1 MSKPMNEPTP
11 DRCTRLIQ
19 AGPQWICTCGQ
30 SKNGLFCDGSHKG
43 SNFAPLK
50 LDLTETT
57 EVTYLTGVRA

>member
-1 MSKPMNEPTP
+1 MNEPTP
-11 DRCTRLIQ
+11 DRCTRFIQ

-43 SNFAPLK
+43 TNFAPLK

>member
-1 MSKPMNEPTP
+1 VSKPMNEPTL

-43 SNFAPLK
+43 TDFAPLK

>member
-1 MSKPMNEPTP
+1 MSKPMNEPTL
-11 DRCTRLIQ
+11 DRCKRLIQ

-43 SNFAPLK
+43 TNFAPLK